1 MEQIFLRKCS
11 ISKTQNHFC
20 RLLHDHRGS
29 RRNRSGGMKMIRKIV
44 FCAVMTAIICTL
56 LVLFALRGAH
66 VYQLDMSDIDNSRGA
81 VYFANQY
88 GENGGPGFGDVF
100 TPEEQHEI
108 LRNLLP
114 SLESSSFDYY
124 LCAQSNYSGVN
135 VTIINQHTANLA
147 KLSDSIAEG
156 QDISYSVTIDSGDN
170 PVIPVLIGSELAAD
184 YSIGDTI
191 PLQISADQSIGL
203 IVSGVLKAGTFL
215 DEGSLGSDFDSCVV
229 MPEIQFSSSPSSDDE
244 LELQNTILQSECQGY
259 FLYSP
264 ESGVTYEEIKS
275 FCDSLTNEYK
285 IKWGETGR
293 IENMLEGVTLPLSEK
308 ICTLLIVAILAAC
321 CAFLLLS
328 KIRLP
333 KQRDGQKP
341 IQTETGWVIKESLLF
356 AIFTII
362 AYLLCRGFAG
372 SRADYFLAGVRGD
385 VILAVIL
392 FVLVRSIRFCIAHI
406 RLERESN
413 TRKMGGR
420 P

>member
-1 MEQIFLRKCS
+1 
-11 ISKTQNHFC
+11 
-20 RLLHDHRGS
+20 
-29 RRNRSGGMKMIRKIV
+29 MKMIRKIV

-100 TPEEQHEI
+100 TPEEQNEI

-215 DEGSLGSDFDSCVV
+215 DEGSLGNDFDSCAV
-229 MPEIQFSSSPSSDDE
+229 MPEIQFGSSPSSDDE

-264 ESGVTYEEIKS
+264 ESGVTYEDIKS

-285 IKWGETGR
+285 IEWGETGR

-406 RLERESN
+406 RLERGSN

>member
-264 ESGVTYEEIKS
+264 ESGVTYEDIKS

>member
-264 ESGVTYEEIKS
+264 ESGVTYEDIKS

-285 IKWGETGR
+285 IEWGETGR

-356 AIFTII
+356 AIFTVIS
-362 AYLLCRGFAG
+362 YLLCRGFAG
-372 SRADYFLAGVRGD
+372 SRADYFLQGVRGD
-385 VILAVIL
+385 VILVVIL
-392 FVLVRSIRFCIAHI
+392 FVLARSVKFCVCFARH
-406 RLERESN
+406 EREM
-413 TRKMGGR
+413 TGGQ

>member
-1 MEQIFLRKCS
+1 MA
-11 ISKTQNHFC
+11 
-20 RLLHDHRGS
+20 
-29 RRNRSGGMKMIRKIV
+29 M
-44 FCAVMTAIICTL
+44 AIICTL
-56 LVLFALRGAH
+56 FALFALRSAH
-66 VYQLDMSDIDNSRGA
+66 VYQLNMSNIDNSRGA

-184 YSIGDTI
+184 YAIGDTI

-264 ESGVTYEEIKS
+264 ESGVTYEEVRS
-275 FCDSLTNEYK
+275 FCDSLTNAYK
-285 IKWGETGR
+285 IKWGETGKV
-293 IENMLEGVTLPLSEK
+293 ENILEGIALPLSEK
-308 ICTLLIVAILAAC
+308 ICTLLIAAVLT
-321 CAFLLLS
+321 AGFAVLLVS
-328 KIRLP
+328 GIHLP
-333 KQRDGQKP
+333 KQKGGKKP

-356 AIFTII
+356 AVFTV
-362 AYLLCRGFAG
+362 ASYLLCRGFAD
-372 SRADYFLAGVRGD
+372 SRANYFLAGVRGD
-385 VILAVIL
+385 VILVVIL
-392 FVLVRSIRFCIAHI
+392 FVLARSVKFCVCFARH
-406 RLERESN
+406 EREM
-413 TRKMGGR
+413 TGGQ

>member
-184 YSIGDTI
+184 YAIGDTI

-264 ESGVTYEEIKS
+264 ESGVTYEDIKS

>member
-1 MEQIFLRKCS
+1 
-11 ISKTQNHFC
+11 
-20 RLLHDHRGS
+20 
-29 RRNRSGGMKMIRKIV
+29 MKMIRKIV

-264 ESGVTYEEIKS
+264 ESGVTYEDIKS

>member
-1 MEQIFLRKCS
+1 
-11 ISKTQNHFC
+11 
-20 RLLHDHRGS
+20 
-29 RRNRSGGMKMIRKIV
+29 MKMIRKIV

-100 TPEEQHEI
+100 TPEEQNEI

-215 DEGSLGSDFDSCVV
+215 DEGSLGNDFDSCAV
-229 MPEIQFSSSPSSDDE
+229 MPEIQFGSSPSSDDE

-264 ESGVTYEEIKS
+264 ESGVTYEDIKS

-285 IKWGETGR
+285 IEWGETGR

>member
-184 YSIGDTI
+184 YAIGDTI

>member
-1 MEQIFLRKCS
+1 
-11 ISKTQNHFC
+11 
-20 RLLHDHRGS
+20 
-29 RRNRSGGMKMIRKIV
+29 MKMIRKIV

-100 TPEEQHEI
+100 TPEEQNQI

-114 SLESSSFDYY
+114 SLENGPLNYY
-124 LCAQSNYSGVN
+124 LCAQNNYSGVN
-135 VTIINQHTANLA
+135 VTIINQHTADLA
-147 KLSDSIAEG
+147 KLSDSIAKG
-156 QDISYSVTIDSGDN
+156 QDISYSLTIDSGDN

-264 ESGVTYEEIKS
+264 ESGVTYEDIKS

>member
-1 MEQIFLRKCS
+1 
-11 ISKTQNHFC
+11 
-20 RLLHDHRGS
+20 
-29 RRNRSGGMKMIRKIV
+29 MKMIRKIV

-215 DEGSLGSDFDSCVV
+215 DEGSLGNDFDSCVV
-229 MPEIQFSSSPSSDDE
+229 MPEISSAAARRRMTNSSFRIPSCSRNARGIFCTRRRAVS
-244 LELQNTILQSECQGY
+244 LMK
-259 FLYSP
+259 
-264 ESGVTYEEIKS
+264 KS
-275 FCDSLTNEYK
+275 SL
-285 IKWGETGR
+285 
-293 IENMLEGVTLPLSEK
+293 S
-308 ICTLLIVAILAAC
+308 AIL
-321 CAFLLLS
+321 
-328 KIRLP
+328 
-333 KQRDGQKP
+333 
-341 IQTETGWVIKESLLF
+341 
-356 AIFTII
+356 
-362 AYLLCRGFAG
+362 
-372 SRADYFLAGVRGD
+372 
-385 VILAVIL
+385 
-392 FVLVRSIRFCIAHI
+392 
-406 RLERESN
+406 
-413 TRKMGGR
+413 
-420 P
+420 